1 MNTSPQPTN
10 SSHETSL
17 NKNLLLAKLN
27 KFAMKDTV
35 GFVKDT
41 DTIED
46 LNGRSTPNKSRNA
59 ENAKMISLLHI
70 K

>member
-27 KFAMKDTV
+27 KFVAMKDTV

-41 DTIED
+41 ETIED
-46 LNGRSTPNKSRNA
+46 LNRRSTPNQSRNA
-59 ENAKMISLLHI
+59 ENAKMI
-70 K
+70 